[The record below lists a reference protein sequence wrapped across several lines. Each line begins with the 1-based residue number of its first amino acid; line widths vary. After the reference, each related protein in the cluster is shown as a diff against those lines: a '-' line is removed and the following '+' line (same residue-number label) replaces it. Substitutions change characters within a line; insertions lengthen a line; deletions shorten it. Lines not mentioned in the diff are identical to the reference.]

1 MKEFDLNIEK
11 VLENWTVAHAIR
23 EIIANA
29 LDEQILT
36 GTDDIEIYRD
46 KSGWWHIRD
55 YGRGIQY
62 QHLTQNENE
71 EKQNHPHLIG
81 KFGVGLK
88 DALATFNRHGM
99 DVIIDS
105 KHGRITIGQSA
116 KHGFSD
122 ITTLHAYIDDPVDKN
137 FEGTDFCIVGCSRS
151 DIEAAKDLFLEF
163 APIKYLEKT
172 PYGDV
177 LQKRN
182 GISEIFINGIKVAE
196 EENFLFSYNIT
207 ALNSTL
213 RKALNRER
221 TNVGRTAYSDR
232 IRAILRS
239 AESEAVLS
247 VFTDN
252 LTQMSNGKQ
261 ADELKWVDVQA
272 HAVRHLSA
280 RKETVYVTPEEIQR
294 SSGAVLEVIRNSGKQ
309 AVFVTEVVKQKIA
322 DTTDMNGKQ
331 ISTIQSVVAQYN
343 NSFQYD
349 FVTYDVLT
357 ITEKAVFDL
366 HRQLLRETHSKV
378 KPEQIKIAQSLRPD
392 FPTDSF
398 GGVWDTEKELV
409 IIRRDMLRNPS
420 VFCGVLIHELTHAD
434 TGFDDIDR
442 GFETALSR
450 WIGYFAWKALS
461 VDSAHK

>member
-36 GTDDIEIYRD
+36 DTDDIEIYRD
-46 KSGWWHIRD
+46 DANRWHIRD

-105 KHGRITIGQSA
+105 KHGRITIGQST

-122 ITTLHAYIDDPVDKN
+122 ITTLHAYIDDPVDID

-151 DIEAAKDLFLEF
+151 DIEDAKDLFLEF
-163 APIKYLEKT
+163 APIQHLEKT
-172 PYGDV
+172 HYGDV
-177 LQKRN
+177 LKKRN

-207 ALNSTL
+207 ALNTTL

-232 IRAILRS
+232 IRAILLS

-280 RKETVYVTPEEIQR
+280 RKETVYVTPAEIQR

-309 AVFVTEVVKQKIA
+309 PVFVTEMVKQKIA
-322 DTTDMNGKQ
+322 DTTDMNGRQ

-349 FVTYDVLT
+349 FIPYDTLT
-357 ITEKAVFDL
+357 AAEKSVFNL
-366 HRQLLRETHSKV
+366 HRQLLQETQSKV
-378 KPEQIKIAQSLRPD
+378 KPEQIKIAQTLRPD
-392 FPTDSF
+392 FPSDSF
-398 GGVWDTEKELV
+398 GGVWDADKRQV
-409 IIRRDMLRNPS
+409 IIRRDMLRNPA

-434 TGFDDIDR
+434 TGLDDIDR
-442 GFETALSR
+442 SFETALSR
-450 WIGYFAWKALS
+450 WIGYFAWK
-461 VDSAHK
+461 VIRTDGAHK

>member
-29 LDEQILT
+29 LDEQVLT

-46 KSGWWHIRD
+46 DAGSWHIRD

-71 EKQNHPHLIG
+71 EKQRHPHLIG

-105 KHGRITIGQSA
+105 RHGRITIGQSA
-116 KHGFSD
+116 KHGFED
-122 ITTLHAYIDDPVDKN
+122 IATLHAYIDKPHDKN
-137 FEGTDFCIVGCSRS
+137 MVGTDFCLTGCTES
-151 DIEAAKDLFLEF
+151 DIRNAKKLFLRFTDIEV
-163 APIKYLEKT
+163 LET
-172 PYGDV
+172 TEYGDV
-177 LQKRN
+177 LDKR
-182 GISEIFINGIKVAE
+182 GLVGEIFINGIKVADE
-196 EENFLFSYNIT
+196 PNFLFSYNIT
-207 ALNSTL
+207 SMNTTL

-232 IRAILRS
+232 IRSILLS

-322 DTTDMNGKQ
+322 DTTDINGKQ

-349 FVTYDVLT
+349 FVSYDALT

-378 KPEQIKIAQSLRPD
+378 KSEQIKIAQSLRPD

-398 GGVWDTEKELV
+398 GGVWDAEKELV
-409 IIRRDMLRNPS
+409 IIRRDMLRSPA

-450 WIGYFAWKALS
+450 WIGHFAWKALS
-461 VDSAHK
+461 ADTHK

>member
-29 LDEQILT
+29 LDEQVLT

-46 KSGWWHIRD
+46 QSGRWHIRD

-88 DALATFNRHGM
+88 DALATFHRHGM
-99 DVIIDS
+99 EVVIDS
-105 KHGRITIGQSA
+105 RHGRITIGQAA

-122 ITTLHAYIDDPVDKN
+122 ITTLHAYIDDPMDKS
-137 FEGTDFCIVGCSRS
+137 FEGTDFCIIGCNRS
-151 DIEAAKDLFLEF
+151 DIEAAKDLFLKF
-163 APIKYLEKT
+163 APIRQLERT
-172 PYGDV
+172 SYGDV
-177 LQKRN
+177 LQKRK

-207 ALNSTL
+207 SLNATL

-232 IRAILRS
+232 IRAILLS

-252 LTQMSNGKQ
+252 LTQMSNGRQ

-280 RKETVYVTPEEIQR
+280 RKETVYVTPDEIQR
-294 SSGAVLEVIRNSGKQ
+294 SSGAILEVIRNSGKQ
-309 AVFVTEVVKQKIA
+309 PVFVTETVKQKIA
-322 DTTDMNGKQ
+322 DTTDINGRQ

-349 FVTYDVLT
+349 FVPYEKLT
-357 ITEKAVFDL
+357 AAEKVVFDL
-366 HRQLLRETHSKV
+366 HRQLICETHSRV
-378 KPEQIKIAQSLRPD
+378 KSAQIKVAQTLRPD
-392 FPTDSF
+392 FPADSF

-409 IIRRDMLRNPS
+409 IIRRDMLRDPA

-434 TGFDDIDR
+434 TGLDDINR
-442 GFETALSR
+442 GFETALSK
-450 WIGYFAWKALS
+450 WIGHFAWKVISA
-461 VDSAHK
+461 VDANK

>member
-36 GTDDIEIYRD
+36 RTDDIEIYRD
-46 KSGWWHIRD
+46 QIGRWHIRD
-55 YGRGIQY
+55 FGRGIQY
-62 QHLTQNENE
+62 HHLTQNENE
-71 EKQNHPHLIG
+71 EKQNHPYLIG

-88 DALATFNRHGM
+88 DALATFNRNGL
-99 DVIIDS
+99 DVIVDS
-105 KHGRITIGQSA
+105 KYGRITIGQSA

-122 ITTLHAYIDDPVDKN
+122 ITTLHAYIDKPVRSD
-137 FEGTDFCIVGCSRS
+137 FVGTDFQIIGCTQS
-151 DIEAAKDLFLEF
+151 DINAAKDLFLKF
-163 APIKYLEKT
+163 VPIKHLEQT
-172 PYGDV
+172 EYGEV

-182 GISEIFINGIKVAE
+182 GVSEIFINGIKVAE

-207 ALNSTL
+207 SLNAAL

-232 IRAILRS
+232 IRAILL
-239 AESEAVLS
+239 AAKNEMVLS
-247 VFTDN
+247 ELTAN

-261 ADELKWVDVQA
+261 GDELKWVDVQA

-280 RKETVYVTPEEIQR
+280 RKETVFVTPDEIQR

-309 AVFVTEVVKQKIA
+309 PVFVTETVKQKIA
-322 DTTDMNGKQ
+322 DTPDMGGRQ

-343 NSFQYD
+343 SSFQYD
-349 FVTYDVLT
+349 FVSYDELT
-357 ITEKAVFDL
+357 DAEKKVFDL
-366 HRQLLRETHSKV
+366 HQWILEETGSEV
-378 KPEQIKIAQSLRPD
+378 EPEQIKVAKTLRPD
-392 FPTDSF
+392 FPSDSF
-398 GGVWDTEKELV
+398 GGVWDEDEEMV
-409 IIRRDMLRNPS
+409 VIRRDMLRNPA

-450 WIGYFAWKALS
+450 WIGYFAWRAICAEDNK
-461 VDSAHK
+461 

>member
-36 GTDDIEIYRD
+36 NTADIKIYRD
-46 KSGWWHIRD
+46 ELGRWHIRD

-71 EKQNHPHLIG
+71 EKQTHPHLIG

-88 DALATFNRHGM
+88 DALATFHRHGM
-99 DVIIDS
+99 EVVIDS

-122 ITTLHAYIDDPVDKN
+122 ITTLHAYIDEPADHN
-137 FEGTDFCIVGCSRS
+137 FEGTDFCIIGCSRS
-151 DIEAAKDLFLEF
+151 DIETAKDLFLKF
-163 APIKYLEKT
+163 APIRHLEKT
-172 PYGDV
+172 AYGDV

-207 ALNSTL
+207 SLNATL

-232 IRAILRS
+232 IRAILLA
-239 AESEAVLS
+239 AESEAVLL

-252 LTQMSNGKQ
+252 LTQMSNGRQ

-280 RKETVYVTPEEIQR
+280 RKETVYVTPDEIQR
-294 SSGAVLEVIRNSGKQ
+294 ASGAILEVIRNSGKQ
-309 AVFVTEVVKQKIA
+309 PVFVTETVKQKIA
-322 DTTDMNGKQ
+322 DTTDVNGRQ

-343 NSFQYD
+343 NSFQYE
-349 FVTYDVLT
+349 FVPYEELT
-357 ITEKAVFDL
+357 TAEKVVFDL
-366 HRQLLRETHSKV
+366 HHQLIRETHSSV
-378 KPEQIKIAQSLRPD
+378 RSEQIKVAQTLRPD
-392 FPTDSF
+392 FPSDSF
-398 GGVWDTEKELV
+398 GGVWDGEKELV
-409 IIRRDMLRNPS
+409 IIRRDMLCDPA
-420 VFCGVLIHELTHAD
+420 VFCGVLVHELTHAD
-434 TGFDDIDR
+434 TGLDDIDR
-442 GFETALSR
+442 EFETALSK
-450 WIGYFAWKALS
+450 WIGHFAWKS
-461 VDSAHK
+461 INTNI

>member
-36 GTDDIEIYRD
+36 GTDEIEIYRD
-46 KSGWWHIRD
+46 NSGRWHIRD

-116 KHGFSD
+116 KYGFSD
-122 ITTLHAYIDDPVDKN
+122 ITTLHAYIDDPIDKS
-137 FEGTDFCIVGCSRS
+137 FEGTDFCIVGCSRA

-163 APIKYLEKT
+163 APIRHLEKT

-207 ALNSTL
+207 SLNATL

-232 IRAILRS
+232 IRAILLA
-239 AESEAVLS
+239 AESEAVLT

-309 AVFVTEVVKQKIA
+309 AVFVTETVKQKIA
-322 DTTDMNGKQ
+322 DTTDVSGKQ

-349 FVTYDVLT
+349 FVSYDALT

-366 HRQLLRETHSKV
+366 HCQLLQETHSKV
-378 KPEQIKIAQSLRPD
+378 KPEQIKIAQRLRPD
-392 FPTDSF
+392 FPADSF
-398 GGVWDTEKELV
+398 GGVWDPEKELV
-409 IIRRDMLRNPS
+409 IIRRDMLRNPA

-450 WIGYFAWKALS
+450 WIGHFAWKVLS
-461 VDSAHK
+461 TNCVYK

>member
-36 GTDDIEIYRD
+36 NTADIKIYRD
-46 KSGWWHIRD
+46 ELGRWHIRD

-71 EKQNHPHLIG
+71 EKQTHPHLIG

-88 DALATFNRHGM
+88 DALATFHRHGM
-99 DVIIDS
+99 EVVIDS

-122 ITTLHAYIDDPVDKN
+122 ITTLHAYIDEPADHN
-137 FEGTDFCIVGCSRS
+137 FEGTDFCIIGCSRS
-151 DIEAAKDLFLEF
+151 DIETAKDLFLKF
-163 APIKYLEKT
+163 APIRHLEKT
-172 PYGDV
+172 AYGDV

-207 ALNSTL
+207 SLNATL

-232 IRAILRS
+232 IRAILLA
-239 AESEAVLS
+239 AESEAVLL

-252 LTQMSNGKQ
+252 LTQMSNGRQ

-280 RKETVYVTPEEIQR
+280 RKETVYVTPDEIQR
-294 SSGAVLEVIRNSGKQ
+294 SSGAILEVIRNSGKQ
-309 AVFVTEVVKQKIA
+309 PVFVTETVKQKIA
-322 DTTDMNGKQ
+322 DTTDVNGRQ

-343 NSFQYD
+343 NSFQYE
-349 FVTYDVLT
+349 FVPYEELT
-357 ITEKAVFDL
+357 TAEKVVFDL
-366 HRQLLRETHSKV
+366 HHQLIRETHSSV
-378 KPEQIKIAQSLRPD
+378 RSEQIKVAQTLRPD
-392 FPTDSF
+392 FPSDSF
-398 GGVWDTEKELV
+398 GGVWDGEKELV
-409 IIRRDMLRNPS
+409 IIRRDMLCDPA
-420 VFCGVLIHELTHAD
+420 VFCGVLVHELTHAD
-434 TGFDDIDR
+434 TGLDDIDR
-442 GFETALSR
+442 EFETALSK
-450 WIGYFAWKALS
+450 WIGHFAWKS
-461 VDSAHK
+461 INTNI

>member
-23 EIIANA
+23 EIIANS

-36 GTDDIEIYRD
+36 STDDIDIYQD
-46 KSGWWHIRD
+46 KSGRWHIRD

-88 DALATFNRHGM
+88 DALATFHRHGM
-99 DVIIDS
+99 EVVIDS

-116 KHGFSD
+116 KYGFSD
-122 ITTLHAYIDDPVDKN
+122 ITTLHAYIDDPVDKS
-137 FEGTDFCIVGCSRS
+137 FDGTDFCIIGCSRS
-151 DIEAAKDLFLEF
+151 DIETAKDLFLKF
-163 APIKYLEKT
+163 APIKHLEKT
-172 PYGDV
+172 AYGDV

-207 ALNSTL
+207 SLNATL

-232 IRAILRS
+232 IRAILLA

-252 LTQMSNGKQ
+252 LTQMSNGRQ

-280 RKETVYVTPEEIQR
+280 RKETVYVTPDEIQR
-294 SSGAVLEVIRNSGKQ
+294 SSGAILEVIRNSGKQ
-309 AVFVTEVVKQKIA
+309 PVFVTETVKQKIA
-322 DTTDMNGKQ
+322 DTTDVNGRQ

-343 NSFQYD
+343 NSFH
-349 FVTYDVLT
+349 YDVVLYEKLT
-357 ITEKAVFDL
+357 TAEKVVFDL
-366 HRQLLRETHSKV
+366 HRQLLRETHSRV
-378 KPEQIKIAQSLRPD
+378 KSEQIKVVQTLRPD

-398 GGVWDTEKELV
+398 GGVWDTEKKLV
-409 IIRRDMLRNPS
+409 IIRRDMLRNPA

-434 TGFDDIDR
+434 TGLDDIDR
-442 GFETALSR
+442 G
-450 WIGYFAWKALS
+450 I
-461 VDSAHK
+461 

>member
-23 EIIANA
+23 ELIANA

-36 GTDDIEIYRD
+36 DSADISIYRD
-46 KSGWWHIRD
+46 AAGHWHIRD
-55 YGRGIQY
+55 YGRGLRY

-88 DALATFNRHGM
+88 DALATFDRNGIG
-99 DVIIDS
+99 VTIDS
-105 KHGRITIGQSA
+105 KHGHITIGQST

-122 ITTLHAYIDDPVDKN
+122 ITTLHAYIDKPLDKN
-137 FEGTDFCIVGCSRS
+137 FAGTDIRLIGCTEMDIRDAKKLFLRFT
-151 DIEAAKDLFLEF
+151 DIEILETT
-163 APIKYLEKT
+163 E
-172 PYGDV
+172 YGDV
-177 LQKRN
+177 LDKR
-182 GISEIFINGIKVAE
+182 GMMGEIFINGIKVADE
-196 EENFLFSYNIT
+196 PNFLFSYNIT
-207 ALNSTL
+207 SMNAML

-232 IRAILRS
+232 IRAILL
-239 AESEAVLS
+239 AAKSEEVLS

-261 ADELKWVDVQA
+261 ADEMKWVDVQA

-309 AVFVTEVVKQKIA
+309 PVFVTETVKQKIA
-322 DTTDMNGKQ
+322 DVADVSGRQ

-349 FVTYDVLT
+349 FVSYDALT
-357 ITEKAVFDL
+357 AAEQTVFDL
-366 HRQLLRETHSKV
+366 HHQLLKETHSKV
-378 KPEQIKIAQSLRPD
+378 KPEQIKVAQTLRPD
-392 FPTDSF
+392 FPVDSY
-398 GGVWDTEKELV
+398 GGVWDVEKELV
-409 IIRRDMLRNPS
+409 IIRRDMLRNPA
-420 VFCGVLIHELTHAD
+420 VFFGVLIHELTHAD

-442 GFETALSR
+442 GFETALSK
-450 WIGYFAWKALS
+450 WVGHFAWKSINTNNAR
-461 VDSAHK
+461 

>member
-36 GTDDIEIYRD
+36 DTDDIEIYRD
-46 KSGWWHIRD
+46 PSGRWHIRD

-88 DALATFNRHGM
+88 DALATFHRHGM
-99 DVIIDS
+99 EVIIDS
-105 KHGRITIGQSA
+105 KHGQITIGQA
-116 KHGFSD
+116 TKHGFSD
-122 ITTLHAYIDDPVDKN
+122 ITTLHAYIDDPADKS

-151 DIEAAKDLFLEF
+151 DIEAAKDLFLKF
-163 APIKYLEKT
+163 APIRHLERT
-172 PYGDV
+172 AYGDV

-196 EENFLFSYNIT
+196 EDNFLFSYNIT
-207 ALNSTL
+207 SLNATL

-232 IRAILRS
+232 IRAILLA

-252 LTQMSNGKQ
+252 LTQMSNGRQ

-280 RKETVYVTPEEIQR
+280 RKETVYVTPDEIQR
-294 SSGAVLEVIRNSGKQ
+294 SSGAILEVIRNSGKQ
-309 AVFVTEVVKQKIA
+309 PVFVTETVKQKIA
-322 DTTDMNGKQ
+322 DTTDVNGRQ

-349 FVTYDVLT
+349 FVPYEKLT
-357 ITEKAVFDL
+357 TAEKVVFDL
-366 HRQLLRETHSKV
+366 HRQLLRETHSRV
-378 KPEQIKIAQSLRPD
+378 KSEQIKVAQTLRPD

-398 GGVWDTEKELV
+398 GGVWDPEKELV
-409 IIRRDMLRNPS
+409 IIRRDMLRDPA

-434 TGFDDIDR
+434 TGLDDIDR
-442 GFETALSR
+442 GFETALSK
-450 WIGYFAWKALS
+450 WIGHFAWKS
-461 VDSAHK
+461 IKTNI

>member
-23 EIIANA
+23 EIVANA
-29 LDEQILT
+29 LDEQVLT

-46 KSGWWHIRD
+46 DAGSWHIRD

-71 EKQNHPHLIG
+71 EKQSHPHLIG

-88 DALATFNRHGM
+88 DALATFHRHGM
-99 DVIIDS
+99 EVIIDS

-122 ITTLHAYIDDPVDKN
+122 ITTLHAYIDDPVDN
-137 FEGTDFCIVGCSRS
+137 HFEGTDFCIIGCSRS
-151 DIEAAKDLFLEF
+151 DIEAAKDLFMKF
-163 APIKYLEKT
+163 APIKHLERT
-172 PYGDV
+172 SYGDV
-177 LQKRN
+177 LQKQN

-207 ALNSTL
+207 SLNATL

-232 IRAILRS
+232 IRAILLA
-239 AESEAVLS
+239 AESEEVLS

-280 RKETVYVTPEEIQR
+280 RKETVYVTPDEIQR
-294 SSGAVLEVIRNSGKQ
+294 SSGAILEVIRNSGKQ
-309 AVFVTEVVKQKIA
+309 PVFVTETVKQKIA
-322 DTTDMNGKQ
+322 DTTDVNGRQ

-349 FVTYDVLT
+349 FVPYEKLT
-357 ITEKAVFDL
+357 AAEKTIFNL
-366 HRQLLRETHSKV
+366 HGQLLRETHSKV
-378 KPEQIKIAQSLRPD
+378 KPEQIKIAQTLRPD

-409 IIRRDMLRNPS
+409 IIRRDMLRDPS
-420 VFCGVLIHELTHAD
+420 LFCGVLIHEFTHAD
-434 TGFDDIDR
+434 TGLDDIDR

-450 WIGYFAWKALS
+450 WIGHFAWKVLS
-461 VDSAHK
+461 ADGANK

>member
-23 EIIANA
+23 EVIANA

-36 GTDDIEIYRD
+36 GTDDIEIFRD
-46 KSGWWHIRD
+46 KSNRWHIRD

-62 QHLTQNENE
+62 NHLTQNENE

-88 DALATFNRHGM
+88 DALATFHRHGV
-99 DVIIDS
+99 DVVIDS
-105 KHGRITIGQSA
+105 KYGRITIGQSA
-116 KHGFSD
+116 KHGFTD
-122 ITTLHAYIDDPVDKN
+122 ITTLHAYIDDPVAKD
-137 FEGTDFCIVGCSRS
+137 FEGTDFCIIGCSRS
-151 DIEAAKDLFLEF
+151 DIEAAKDLFLKF
-163 APIKYLEKT
+163 APIKHLERT
-172 PYGDV
+172 DYGDV

-207 ALNSTL
+207 SLTAAL

-221 TNVGRTAYSDR
+221 TNVGRTAYSER
-232 IRAILRS
+232 IRAILL
-239 AESEAVLS
+239 AAKSEAVLS
-247 VFTDN
+247 EFTDN
-252 LTQMSNGKQ
+252 LTQLSNGKQ

-280 RKETVYVTPEEIQR
+280 RKETVYVTPEEIQK
-294 SSGAVLEVIRNSGKQ
+294 SSGAVLEVLRNSGKQ
-309 AVFVTEVVKQKIA
+309 PVFVTETVKQKIS
-322 DTTDMNGKQ
+322 DTTDANGQQ

-349 FVTYDVLT
+349 FVSYDELT
-357 ITEKAVFDL
+357 VTEKTIFDL
-366 HRQLLRETHSKV
+366 HHQILQETCSEV
-378 KPEQIKIAQSLRPD
+378 KSDQIRIARTFRPD

-398 GGVWDTEKELV
+398 GGVWDKEEELV
-409 IIRRDMLRNPS
+409 IIRRDMLRNPA
-420 VFCGVLIHELTHAD
+420 VFCGVLVHELTHAD

-450 WIGYFAWKALS
+450 WIGYFVWKAI
-461 VDSAHK
+461 SASGAQK

>member
-1 MKEFDLNIEK
+1 M
-11 VLENWTVAHAIR
+11 
-23 EIIANA
+23 
-29 LDEQILT
+29 
-36 GTDDIEIYRD
+36 
-46 KSGWWHIRD
+46 
-55 YGRGIQY
+55 
-62 QHLTQNENE
+62 
-71 EKQNHPHLIG
+71 
-81 KFGVGLK
+81 
-88 DALATFNRHGM
+88 
-99 DVIIDS
+99 
-105 KHGRITIGQSA
+105 
-116 KHGFSD
+116 
-122 ITTLHAYIDDPVDKN
+122 
-137 FEGTDFCIVGCSRS
+137 
-151 DIEAAKDLFLEF
+151 
-163 APIKYLEKT
+163 
-172 PYGDV
+172 
-177 LQKRN
+177 
-182 GISEIFINGIKVAE
+182 AE

-207 ALNSTL
+207 ALNATL

-232 IRAILRS
+232 IRAILLS
-239 AESEAVLS
+239 AESEVVLS

-322 DTTDMNGKQ
+322 DATDMNGRQ

-349 FVTYDVLT
+349 YVSYDALT

-366 HRQLLRETHSKV
+366 HRQLLRETHSQV

-398 GGVWDTEKELV
+398 GGVWDAEKELV
-409 IIRRDMLRNPS
+409 IIRRDMLRNPA

-442 GFETALSR
+442 RFETALSR
-450 WIGYFAWKALS
+450 WIGHFAWKVLS
-461 VDSAHK
+461 SDTHK

>member
-36 GTDDIEIYRD
+36 GTEDIRIHRD
-46 KSGWWHIRD
+46 TAGKWHIRD
-55 YGRGIQY
+55 YGRGIRY

-71 EKQNHPHLIG
+71 EKQVHPNLIG

-88 DALATFNRHGM
+88 DALATFDRNGIG
-99 DVIIDS
+99 VTIDS
-105 KHGRITIGQSA
+105 KHGHITIGQSI
-116 KHGFSD
+116 KYGFSD
-122 ITTLHAYIDDPVDKN
+122 ITTLHAYIDKPLDKN
-137 FEGTDFCIVGCSRS
+137 LVGTDFCLSGCTDMDIHNAKKLFLRFT
-151 DIEAAKDLFLEF
+151 DIEKLETT
-163 APIKYLEKT
+163 E
-172 PYGDV
+172 YGEILD
-177 LQKRN
+177 KR
-182 GISEIFINGIKVAE
+182 GLVGEIFINGIKVAE
-196 EENFLFSYNIT
+196 EPNFLFSYNIT
-207 ALNSTL
+207 SMNATL

-232 IRAILRS
+232 IRAILLS

-261 ADELKWVDVQA
+261 ADEMKWVDVQA

-309 AVFVTEVVKQKIA
+309 PVFVTEMVKQKVA

-331 ISTIQSVVAQYN
+331 IQTIQSVVTQFN

-349 FVTYDVLT
+349 FVSFDELT
-357 ITEKAVFDL
+357 RNEKAVFGL
-366 HRQLLRETHSKV
+366 HRKLLQETGSKV
-378 KPEQIKIAQSLRPD
+378 KPEQIKIAQTLRPD
-392 FPTDSF
+392 FPADSY

-409 IIRRDMLRNPS
+409 IIRRDMLCS
-420 VFCGVLIHELTHAD
+420 LSLFCGVLVHELTHAD

-442 GFETALSR
+442 GFETALSK
-450 WIGYFAWKALS
+450 WIGHFAWKVLS
-461 VDSAHK
+461 ANGAHI

>member
-36 GTDDIEIYRD
+36 NTADIKIYRD
-46 KSGWWHIRD
+46 ELGRWHIRD

-88 DALATFNRHGM
+88 DALATFHRHGIE
-99 DVIIDS
+99 VVIDS

-122 ITTLHAYIDDPVDKN
+122 ITTLHAYIDEPADHN
-137 FEGTDFCIVGCSRS
+137 FEGTDFCVIGCSRS
-151 DIEAAKDLFLEF
+151 DIETAKDLFLKF
-163 APIKYLEKT
+163 APIRHLEKT
-172 PYGDV
+172 AYGDV

-182 GISEIFINGIKVAE
+182 GVSEIFINGIKVAE

-207 ALNSTL
+207 SLNATL

-232 IRAILRS
+232 IRAILLA

-252 LTQMSNGKQ
+252 LTQMSNGRQ

-280 RKETVYVTPEEIQR
+280 RKETVYVTPDEIQR
-294 SSGAVLEVIRNSGKQ
+294 SSGAILEVIRNSGKQ
-309 AVFVTEVVKQKIA
+309 PVFVTETVKQKIA
-322 DTTDMNGKQ
+322 DTTDVNGRQ

-343 NSFQYD
+343 NSFQYE
-349 FVTYDVLT
+349 FVPYEELT
-357 ITEKAVFDL
+357 TAEKVVFDL
-366 HRQLLRETHSKV
+366 HHQLIRETHSGV
-378 KPEQIKIAQSLRPD
+378 RSEQIKVAQTLRPD
-392 FPTDSF
+392 FPSDSF
-398 GGVWDTEKELV
+398 GGVWDSEKELV
-409 IIRRDMLRNPS
+409 IIRRDMLCDPA
-420 VFCGVLIHELTHAD
+420 VFCGVLVHELTHAD
-434 TGFDDIDR
+434 TGLGDIDR
-442 GFETALSR
+442 EFETALSK
-450 WIGYFAWKALS
+450 WIGHFAWKS
-461 VDSAHK
+461 INTNI

>member
-23 EIIANA
+23 ELIANA

-36 GTDDIEIYRD
+36 DSADISIYRD
-46 KSGWWHIRD
+46 AAGHWHIRD
-55 YGRGIQY
+55 YGRGLRY

-88 DALATFNRHGM
+88 DALATFDRNSIG
-99 DVIIDS
+99 VTIDS
-105 KHGRITIGQSA
+105 KHGHITIGQST

-122 ITTLHAYIDDPVDKN
+122 ITTLHAYIDKPLDKS
-137 FEGTDFCIVGCSRS
+137 FAGTDICLIGCTEMHINDAKKLFLRFT
-151 DIEAAKDLFLEF
+151 DIEVLETT
-163 APIKYLEKT
+163 E
-172 PYGDV
+172 YGDV
-177 LQKRN
+177 LDKR
-182 GISEIFINGIKVAE
+182 GMVGEIFINGIKVADE
-196 EENFLFSYNIT
+196 PNFLFSYNIT
-207 ALNSTL
+207 SMNSTL

-232 IRAILRS
+232 IRAILL
-239 AESEAVLS
+239 AAKSEEVLS

-261 ADELKWVDVQA
+261 TDEMKWVDVQA

-309 AVFVTEVVKQKIA
+309 PVFVTETVKQKIA
-322 DTTDMNGKQ
+322 DITDVSGRQ
-331 ISTIQSVVAQYN
+331 ISTIQSVLAQYN

-349 FVTYDVLT
+349 FISYDALSAAEQT
-357 ITEKAVFDL
+357 IFDL
-366 HRQLLRETHSKV
+366 HHQLLKETRSKV
-378 KPEQIKIAQSLRPD
+378 KPEQIKVVQTLRPD
-392 FPTDSF
+392 FPADSY
-398 GGVWDTEKELV
+398 GGVWDVEKELV
-409 IIRRDMLRNPS
+409 IIRRDMLRNPA

-434 TGFDDIDR
+434 TGLDDIDR
-442 GFETALSR
+442 GFETALSK
-450 WIGYFAWKALS
+450 WIGYFAWKSINVNNAG
-461 VDSAHK
+461 

>member
-1 MKEFDLNIEK
+1 MREFDLNIEK

-29 LDEQILT
+29 LDEQVLT
-36 GTDDIEIYRD
+36 STDDIEIYRD
-46 KSGWWHIRD
+46 KSGRWHIRD
-55 YGRGIQY
+55 YGRGVQY

-71 EKQNHPHLIG
+71 EKQNHPHLVG

-88 DALATFNRHGM
+88 DALATFDRNGIG
-99 DVIIDS
+99 VTVDS
-105 KHGRITIGQSA
+105 KYGHITIGQSV
-116 KHGFSD
+116 KHGFAD
-122 ITTLHAYIDDPVDKN
+122 ITTLHAYIDKPIDRKFV
-137 FEGTDFCIVGCSRS
+137 GTDFCLTGCTEADIWEAKKLFLRFT
-151 DIEAAKDLFLEF
+151 DIELLETT
-163 APIKYLEKT
+163 E
-172 PYGDV
+172 YGDI
-177 LQKRN
+177 LDKR
-182 GISEIFINGIKVAE
+182 GLVGEIYINGIKVADE
-196 EENFLFSYNIT
+196 PNFLFSYNIT
-207 ALNSTL
+207 SMNATL

-232 IRAILRS
+232 IRAILLS
-239 AESEAVLS
+239 AESESVLS

-309 AVFVTEVVKQKIA
+309 PVFVTEMVKQKIA
-322 DTTDMNGKQ
+322 DTPDMSGKQ

-349 FVTYDVLT
+349 FLPYEKLT
-357 ITEKAVFDL
+357 AAEKDVFDL
-366 HRQLLRETHSKV
+366 HCQILRETHSSV
-378 KPEQIKIAQSLRPD
+378 KPKQIKVAQALRPD
-392 FPTDSF
+392 FPTDSY
-398 GGVWDTEKELV
+398 GGVWDSEKELV
-409 IIRRDMLRNPS
+409 IIRRDMLRNPAI
-420 VFCGVLIHELTHAD
+420 FCGVLIHELTHAD

-450 WIGYFAWKALS
+450 WIGHFAWKAI
-461 VDSAHK
+461 SANGTHK

>member
-36 GTDDIEIYRD
+36 GTDEIDIYRD
-46 KSGWWHIRD
+46 KSGRWHIRD

-62 QHLTQNENE
+62 QHLTQNENK

-88 DALATFNRHGM
+88 DALATFNRHSM

-163 APIKYLEKT
+163 APIRHLEKT
-172 PYGDV
+172 AYGDV

-207 ALNSTL
+207 ALNTSL

-221 TNVGRTAYSDR
+221 TNVGRTAYSER
-232 IRAILRS
+232 IRAILLS

-294 SSGAVLEVIRNSGKQ
+294 SSGAVLEVIRNCGKQ
-309 AVFVTEVVKQKIA
+309 PVFVTEVVKQKIT
-322 DTTDMNGKQ
+322 DTTDMNGRQ

-343 NSFQYD
+343 NSFQYE
-349 FVTYDVLT
+349 FVSRDSLSAA
-357 ITEKAVFDL
+357 EKAVFDL

-398 GGVWDTEKELV
+398 GGIWDTEKELV
-409 IIRRDMLRNPS
+409 IIRRDMLRSPA

-442 GFETALSR
+442 SFETALSR
-450 WIGYFAWKALS
+450 WIGHFAWKAFS
-461 VDSAHK
+461 ADSAHK